1 LSIKAARLLFQI
13 APIRLKSVQNGWEDR
28 SQMQIS
34 NSVERTPIELVGDI
48 VSAYAAH
55 NSVQRSE
62 LIGLIGS
69 VHAVLAKLASQSSTS
84 GEVEPEPQT
93 PAVPIRKPI
102 TPEYLICLDDGR
114 RLKTLKR
121 HLNELGMT
129 PEQYRKNGTSPT
141 PTQWSLQITLTN
153 DLSWQSR
160 WASAKSRESG
170 SRLAECEVD
179 ATVKCRCLTLGGPR
193 EAIERS
199 RQRGMV
205 ELSFAALALRID
217 LARVSVFSPLF
228 ALSVVLSLA
237 EGQHGKGGGA
247 MSFGSRC
254 EGRPRE
260 KQPQRYAS
268 LGVRISELSR
278 LDVLI

>member
-1 LSIKAARLLFQI
+1 
-13 APIRLKSVQNGWEDR
+13 
-28 SQMQIS
+28 
-34 NSVERTPIELVGDI
+34 
-48 VSAYAAH
+48 
-55 NSVQRSE
+55 
-62 LIGLIGS
+62 
-69 VHAVLAKLASQSSTS
+69 
-84 GEVEPEPQT
+84 
-93 PAVPIRKPI
+93 
-102 TPEYLICLDDGR
+102 
-114 RLKTLKR
+114 
-121 HLNELGMT
+121 
-129 PEQYRKNGTSPT
+129 
-141 PTQWSLQITLTN
+141 
-153 DLSWQSR
+153 
-160 WASAKSRESG
+160 
-170 SRLAECEVD
+170 
-179 ATVKCRCLTLGGPR
+179 
-193 EAIERS
+193 
-199 RQRGMV
+199 MV

>member
-1 LSIKAARLLFQI
+1 LNVCDRPNLPLRAYAAFQLSIKAARLLFQI

-129 PEQYRKNGTSPT
+129 PEQYRKKWNLPDTYPMVAPNYSDQRSKLAKQMGLGQVPRKRK
-141 PTQWSLQITLTN
+141 P
-153 DLSWQSR
+153 
-160 WASAKSRESG
+160 AS
-170 SRLAECEVD
+170 
-179 ATVKCRCLTLGGPR
+179 
-193 EAIERS
+193 
-199 RQRGMV
+199 
-205 ELSFAALALRID
+205 
-217 LARVSVFSPLF
+217 
-228 ALSVVLSLA
+228 
-237 EGQHGKGGGA
+237 
-247 MSFGSRC
+247 
-254 EGRPRE
+254 
-260 KQPQRYAS
+260 
-268 LGVRISELSR
+268 
-278 LDVLI
+278 